1 MVIARQAADT
11 AFVVVIS
18 SSSGKVF
25 DQAPAR

>member
-11 AFVVVIS
+11 AIVVVIS
-18 SSSGKVF
+18 SSSGEVF